1 MFCGK
6 GHEPTGREREMETI
20 ESFCDRHEACADGK
34 KWALDNC
41 STMCDVW
48 ERAKPEYLVW
58 IATRDGVID
67 DKTMRLFACWCVR
80 QVWHLL
86 DDERSRN
93 AVVVSEKFAN
103 GVATKE
109 ELAAAWA
116 AARDAAWDA
125 AWAAARA
132 AAWDAAW
139 AAARDAARAAARDA
153 AWAAAR
159 DAARD
164 AAWDAARDAA
174 RAAACAAA
182 RAAARDAARDAA
194 WEAQAKWLR
203 ENAKPNFKLAGSV
216 R

>member
-1 MFCGK
+1 
-6 GHEPTGREREMETI
+6 METI

-109 ELAAAWA
+109 ELADNIKEKVQQKFEQKKDNTAMLVIIGALFILGVYSIIHKNTTVGA
-116 AARDAAWDA
+116 ITI
-125 AWAAARA
+125 
-132 AAWDAAW
+132 
-139 AAARDAARAAARDA
+139 
-153 AWAAAR
+153 
-159 DAARD
+159 
-164 AAWDAARDAA
+164 
-174 RAAACAAA
+174 
-182 RAAARDAARDAA
+182 
-194 WEAQAKWLR
+194 L
-203 ENAKPNFKLAGSV
+203 LAILLFMA
-216 R
+216 